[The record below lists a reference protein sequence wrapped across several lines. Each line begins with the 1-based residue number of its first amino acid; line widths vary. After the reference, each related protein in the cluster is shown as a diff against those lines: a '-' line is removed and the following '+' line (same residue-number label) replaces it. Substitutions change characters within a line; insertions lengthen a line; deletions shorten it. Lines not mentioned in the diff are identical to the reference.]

1 MNVSR
6 GRFFENKLKEYLKQ
20 NNFNIITSNFYTPY
34 GEVDLIAE
42 KNRKIHFI
50 EVKYLSKDNIIN
62 PIKKIDM
69 PKIRRIFL
77 SVSYLKKF
85 CKILSYQVD
94 SYSVYFK
101 KGELTFE
108 YFPDLRLQ

>member
-1 MNVSR
+1 VSR
-6 GRFFENKLKEYLKQ
+6 GRFFEKQVKDYLKQ
-20 NNFNIITSNFYTPY
+20 NNYNIISSNFYTPY
-34 GEVDLIAE
+34 GEIDLIAE
-42 KNRKIHFI
+42 RNRKIYFI

-69 PKIRRIFL
+69 AKIRRIFL
-77 SVSYLKKF
+77 SISYLKKF

-101 KGELTFE
+101 KGIITFE
-108 YFPDLRLQ
+108 CFPDLRLQ